1 MEIFDNLK
9 HIKLN
14 KMRSRKILYS
24 IFIAGT
30 VTMIFACTTKDKES
44 KQANNSGMTG
54 TETVEV
60 LKAEK
65 DTIIRNIELSSAL
78 IPFEEVHLAPASPG
92 RIETISADISDFVK
106 QGTVLAIMDQTQLK
120 QAEVNLITIE
130 TDFKRLD
137 TLKKSGS
144 IAEQQYDQIKAR
156 YDVAKSTYDFLLK
169 NTRLSA
175 PFDGVIS
182 GKYFEDGEM
191 YSGSPIPAIGKAAI
205 LSIVQINNL
214 KAVVSLSAKYFPQIS
229 TRMKAEVMCDI
240 YPGEKFTGEVYK
252 IYPTIDK
259 STSTFQ
265 AEVRINNPGLKLR
278 PGMFARTYLQFKSE
292 QVVLVPTIA
301 ILKQTGTNERYMYIN
316 ENGIARKR
324 VVKPGSIFDDKTEIL
339 EGIKPGEEIIV
350 TGQSRL
356 TDGTKISITK

>member
-1 MEIFDNLK
+1 MKN
-9 HIKLN
+9 
-14 KMRSRKILYS
+14 RKFLHS
-24 IFIAGT
+24 FFIVGT
-30 VTMIFACTTKDKES
+30 ISVVFACTSKNKETE
-44 KQANNSGMTG
+44 QTNSSMLTG
-54 TETVEV
+54 TEKVKI

-65 DTIIRNIELSSAL
+65 ETVIRNIELTSAL

-92 RIETISADISDFVK
+92 RIDKITADISDFVK

-292 QVVLVPTIA
+292 QVVLAPTIS
-301 ILKQTGTNERYMYIN
+301 ILKQTGTNERYMFIN
-316 ENGIARKR
+316 ENGVARKR
-324 VVKPGSIFDDKTEIL
+324 VVKQGSIFDDKTEIL
-339 EGIKPGEEIIV
+339 EGIQPGEEIIV

-356 TDGTKISITK
+356 TDRTKISITK

>member
-1 MEIFDNLK
+1 
-9 HIKLN
+9 
-14 KMRSRKILYS
+14 
-24 IFIAGT
+24 
-30 VTMIFACTTKDKES
+30 
-44 KQANNSGMTG
+44 
-54 TETVEV
+54 
-60 LKAEK
+60 
-65 DTIIRNIELSSAL
+65 
-78 IPFEEVHLAPASPG
+78 
-92 RIETISADISDFVK
+92 
-106 QGTVLAIMDQTQLK
+106 
-120 QAEVNLITIE
+120 
-130 TDFKRLD
+130 
-137 TLKKSGS
+137 
-144 IAEQQYDQIKAR
+144 
-156 YDVAKSTYDFLLK
+156 VAKSTYDFLLK

-278 PGMFARTYLQFKSE
+278 PGMFARAYLQFKSE
-292 QVVLVPTIA
+292 QVVLAPTIS
-301 ILKQTGTNERYMYIN
+301 ILKQTGTNERYMFIN
-316 ENGIARKR
+316 ENGVARKR
-324 VVKPGSIFDDKTEIL
+324 VVKQGSIFDDKTEIL
-339 EGIKPGEEIIV
+339 EGIQPGEEIIV

>member
-1 MEIFDNLK
+1 MVNFDNLK

-14 KMRSRKILYS
+14 KMKNRKFLYS
-24 IFIAGT
+24 IFIA
-30 VTMIFACTTKDKES
+30 VTISVVFACTTKNKET
-44 KQANNSGMTG
+44 KQTNNSGITG
-54 TETVEV
+54 PETVEV

-65 DTIIRNIELSSAL
+65 ETIIRNIELTSAL
-78 IPFEEVHLAPASPG
+78 IPFEEIHLAPASPG
-92 RIETISADISDFVK
+92 RIETISADVSDFVK
-106 QGTVLAIMDQTQLK
+106 QGTILVIMDQTQLK

-156 YDVAKSTYDFLLK
+156 YDVAKSAYDFLLK

-182 GKYFEDGEM
+182 GKYFEEGEM
-191 YSGSPIPAIGKAAI
+191 YSGAPIPAVGKAAVI
-205 LSIVQINNL
+205 SIVQINKL
-214 KAVVSLSAKYFPQIS
+214 KAIVGLSAKYFPLI
-229 TRMKAEVMCDI
+229 TKGMKAIVTCDI
-240 YPGEKFTGEVYK
+240 YPGEEFKGEVYK

-259 STSTFQ
+259 STGTFQ
-265 AEVRINNPGLKLR
+265 VEVMIHNPGLKLR
-278 PGMFARTYLQFKSE
+278 PGMFARAMLQFNSE
-292 QVVLVPTIA
+292 QALLAPTFS

-356 TDGTKISITK
+356 TDGTKISIIK